1 MQTLAHRSDSPFLQA
16 GWQAEAL
23 SWTEQAHMVAWSASG
38 AQRLAFA
45 TEMGQFIQAQGQME
59 VLPLYGRAIDSIES
73 LCQQLERSIPGGG
86 SPLARRI
93 NGPRGI
99 ASLLRSRDA
108 MHPGLPSRHR
118 YILWHDA
125 DALLRR
131 DPRQFGTVLDAM
143 MGVAAEAEYV
153 TDDML
158 LLTRVILVGGK
169 PLAEYAADGAGQL
182 RQWLPG
188 VGGEPFWS
196 LVTGLERPPVRVVGI
211 DEVALGRSGLDPAGS
226 LLGCGHKTY
235 RT

>member
-1 MQTLAHRSDSPFLQA
+1 VQTLAHTPNAPFLRP
-16 GWQAEAL
+16 GWHAEAL
-23 SWTEQAHMVAWSASG
+23 SWTEQAHLVAWSPSG

-45 TEMGQFIQAQGQME
+45 TEMSQFIQAQGQME
-59 VLPLYGRAIDSIES
+59 VLPLYGRSIDSIES
-73 LCQQLERSIPGGG
+73 LSQQLERSIPGGG
-86 SPLARRI
+86 ASLARRI
-93 NGPRGI
+93 DGPRGI
-99 ASLLRSRDA
+99 VNLLRSRDA

-131 DPRQFGTVLDAM
+131 DPRQFGAVLDAM

-169 PLAEYAADGAGQL
+169 PLADYAGDGAGQL

-188 VGGEPFWS
+188 VGEGPFWS

-211 DEVALGRSGLDPAGS
+211 DEVAAGPWGRTVGA
-226 LLGCGHKTY
+226 
-235 RT
+235 